1 MNDDMTNLEDMTR
14 EQLIGQIMYLRKK
27 ISRLEDAVS
36 DMGWQLNPDRMGGQ
50 FTDEEI
56 ARAERGGDW
65 R

>member
-1 MNDDMTNLEDMTR
+1 MTTIDDMTR

-27 ISRLEDAVS
+27 ISQLEEAAS
-36 DMGWQLNPDRMGGQ
+36 EAGWRSNPDRMGGQ

-56 ARAERGGDW
+56 ARAGRGGGW